1 MAWRSTAASN
11 AELVANLE
19 ANSFVVSPVVRSA
32 LLATDRALYVPD
44 SEPGPSQTYDYGPYA
59 DAPQSI
65 GHKVTISA
73 PHVHALALEALRPLL
88 VRDGCR
94 ALDVGCGSGVLLACM
109 ARMGAAP
116 SDSRSLRHSSSSI
129 ALAPRRPRRIRSGDG
144 RRARQRLDGAA
155 AHALRRDPRRCR
167 RAGGAGGAA
176 RATGG
181 RRPHRHPIGDREQ
194 QTLVVEKAADGGRA
208 TALQRKRALS
218 SSLPSPPVPDGSVDY
233 DERYC
238 RGWAYGKEATAF
250 VAEAAASHLPA
261 GRPLKVLSLA
271 EGQGRHAVHL
281 ATLGHACTA
290 VDRSRVGLAKAS
302 RLAEERGV
310 HIDTVEADLAE
321 YEPAAGGASWDV
333 ILAVFC
339 ALPPDVRQRLHRAC
353 AAALRPG
360 GVFLFED
367 FAPTQAVR
375 RAAEGPCWIAGLPA
389 EWLVD
394 ADALAADFGAL
405 EIVVRRETVEE
416 RLVEG
421 RFHRGRAALTQLVA
435 RRARAGRRLPRA
447 RRRGVEEAIDGGG
460 DGGDGG
466 EVDLHCGARGRACGS
481 RAPPPSGAAAA
492 DTAGWSGGSAC
503 ARRCRPRRRR
513 RRASAGRSSSTRAS
527 FCGRRLRPA
536 RRPPRRRRAHRL
548 RRRVPRGTAR
558 RALSGAGGRARPFSG
573 ATGGDGGR
581 VTRCAA
587 LAPAAAE
594 EAGRGRSSCP
604 TARGRARA
612 RS

>member
-11 AELVANLE
+11 TELVANLE
-19 ANSFVVSPVVRSA
+19 ANSFVTSAAVRSA

-109 ARMGAAP
+109 ARMGATVVGIEVVAP
-116 SDSRSLRHSSSSI
+116 LVELSIQNLRRDGAPNSDP
-129 ALAPRRPRRIRSGDG
+129 ALVVEHGDG
-144 RRARQRLDGAA
+144 WTGAA
-155 AHALRRDPRRCR
+155 AHAPFD
-167 RAGGAGGAA
+167 AIHVGAA
-176 RATGG
+176 APEVPAALLAQLKPGG
-181 RRPHRHPIGDREQ
+181 RLVIPLGDREQ
-194 QTLVVEKAADGGRA
+194 QTLTLVEKAADGGVA
-208 TALQRKRALS
+208 HTALQRVKYVPLVR
-218 SSLPSPPVPDGSVDY
+218 PSPPTPPVPDGSVDY
-233 DERYC
+233 DERYR
-238 RGWAYGKEATAF
+238 RGWAYGKEASAF

-261 GRPLKVLSLA
+261 GRPLRVLSLA

-310 HIDTVEADLAE
+310 HIDTVEADLAD

-360 GVFLFED
+360 GIFLFED
-367 FAPTQAVR
+367 FAPAQAVR
-375 RAAEGPCWIAGLPA
+375 RAAEGPCWIAGPPA

-394 ADALAADFGAL
+394 ADALAADLGGL

-435 RRARAGRRLPRA
+435 RRPPALDAAYRA
-447 RRRGVEEAIDGGG
+447 RVDAVFEEAIDGGG

-466 EVDLHCGARGRACGS
+466 EVDLQLRSARASVRIACAAAERSGRCRYCWVERRQCMCAEVPPAE
-481 RAPPPSGAAAA
+481 APPPRLRWAIVVHPGEFLRSTSSGRLAALLGGGELIVYGAACHAA
-492 DTAGWSGGSAC
+492 
-503 ARRCRPRRRR
+503 
-513 RRASAGRSSSTRAS
+513 
-527 FCGRRLRPA
+527 RLDALLAAPEGVHVLFPG
-536 RRPPRRRRAHRL
+536 PPE
-548 RRRVPRGTAR
+548 
-558 RALSGAGGRARPFSG
+558 
-573 ATGGDGGR
+573 ATEGVG
-581 VTRCAA
+581 AA
-587 LAPAAAE
+587 L
-594 EAGRGRSSCP
+594 R
-604 TARGRARA
+604 RARA
-612 RS
+612 EAASR

>member
-19 ANSFVVSPVVRSA
+19 ANSFVTSAVVRSA

-109 ARMGAAP
+109 ARMGATAVGIEVVAP
-116 SDSRSLRHSSSSI
+116 LVEFSIRNLRRDGFAPNSDP
-129 ALAPRRPRRIRSGDG
+129 ALVVEHGDG
-144 RRARQRLDGAA
+144 WTGAA
-155 AHALRRDPRRCR
+155 AHAPFD
-167 RAGGAGGAA
+167 AIHVGAA
-176 RATGG
+176 APEVPAALLAQLKPGG
-181 RRPHRHPIGDREQ
+181 RLVIPLGDREQ
-194 QTLVVEKAADGGRA
+194 QTLTLVEKAADGGVA
-208 TALQRKRALS
+208 HTALQRVKYVPLIR
-218 SSLPSPPVPDGSVDY
+218 PSPPTPPVPDGSVDY
-233 DERYC
+233 DERYR
-238 RGWAYGKEATAF
+238 RGWAYGKEASAF

-367 FAPTQAVR
+367 FAPAQAVR
-375 RAAEGPCWIAGLPA
+375 RAAEGPCWIAGPPA

-394 ADALAADFGAL
+394 ADALAADLGAL
-405 EIVVRRETVEE
+405 EIVVRRETIEE

-435 RRARAGRRLPRA
+435 RRPPALDAAYRA
-447 RRRGVEEAIDGGG
+447 RIDAVYEEAIDGGG

-466 EVDLHCGARGRACGS
+466 EVDLQLL
-481 RAPPPSGAAAA
+481 
-492 DTAGWSGGSAC
+492 SA
-503 ARRCRPRRRR
+503 
-513 RRASAGRSSSTRAS
+513 RASVRIA
-527 FCGRRLRPA
+527 C
-536 RRPPRRRRAHRL
+536 
-548 RRRVPRGTAR
+548 
-558 RALSGAGGRARPFSG
+558 
-573 ATGGDGGR
+573 
-581 VTRCAA
+581 
-587 LAPAAAE
+587 AAAE
-594 EAGRGRSSCP
+594 RSGR
-604 TARGRARA
+604 
-612 RS
+612 